1 MDGVVRL
8 IIFIILMLVGLLIA
22 NEIISRR
29 K

>member
-8 IIFIILMLVGLLIA
+8 IILIMLMLVGLLIA

>member
-8 IIFIILMLVGLLIA
+8 IILIMLMLVGLLIA

-29 K
+29 R

>member
-8 IIFIILMLVGLLIA
+8 IILIMLMLIGLLIA

>member
-8 IIFIILMLVGLLIA
+8 VILIILFLVGLLIA

>member
-8 IIFIILMLVGLLIA
+8 VILIMLMLIGLLIA